1 MAICGIDEA
10 GRGPIAGPMVFAGV
24 IFKFQV
30 SSSKFQETWFK
41 DLTDS
46 KKLTAKKRE
55 ELFEIIK
62 ENSIYHIVFKSN
74 DEIDEK
80 GLSKCIKESLIEIK
94 KTLKADK
101 YLFDGNSSFGIEGIE
116 TIIKGDEKI
125 KEISAASILAK
136 VSRDRFMI
144 DISKKYPEY
153 KFDKHKGYIT
163 KEHKKLI
170 EKYGLCEIHRKSY
183 KLKPSTPSLFEGLI

>member
-1 MAICGIDEA
+1 MEICGIDEA
-10 GRGPIAGPMVFAGV
+10 GRGPIAGPMVFAGCILSEKYKV
-24 IFKFQV
+24 KSEKWYEI
-30 SSSKFQETWFK
+30 
-41 DLTDS
+41 LTDS
-46 KKLTAKKRE
+46 KKLTPKKRE

-62 ENSIYHIVFKSN
+62 EHSIYHIVFKSN
-74 DEIDEK
+74 DEIDKK

-94 KTLKADK
+94 MTLKADK
-101 YLFDGNSSFGIEGIE
+101 YLFDGNSNFGVEGIE

-144 DISKKYPEY
+144 EISKKYPEY
-153 KFDKHKGYIT
+153 KFEKHKGYIT

-170 EKYGLCEIHRKSY
+170 EKYGFCDIHRKSY
-183 KLKPSTPSLFEGLI
+183 KLKPSTPSLFEEIK

>member
-24 IFKFQV
+24 IFKNNGIE
-30 SSSKFQETWFK
+30 KEEWFK
-41 DLTDS
+41 ILTDS
-46 KKLTAKKRE
+46 KKLTSQKRE
-55 ELFEIIK
+55 KLFEIIK

-183 KLKPSTPSLFEGLI
+183 NLKPSTPSLFEGLI